1 MKNFLSG
8 FAPAVALSLP
18 LAAAAQAA
26 PDPAAASLSA
36 PLTYASAFAGYQPW
50 TDIQPGNWREL
61 NDGLLRPPA
70 HTPAHPPTAAGHGH
84 GAAPGAPAAG
94 HATPVPDPH
103 AGHAPAGARR

>member
-26 PDPAAASLSA
+26 PDQAAVSPSA

-50 TDIQPGNWREL
+50 TDVQPGNWRQL
-61 NDGLLRPPA
+61 NDDLLRPA
-70 HTPAHPPTAAGHGH
+70 APPPGASGHGH
-84 GAAPGAPAAG
+84 GHGPAPGAPAAG
-94 HATPVPDPH
+94 HAGPVPDPH